1 MIHGA
6 VAAQDPAAE
15 PAAPAAQTVR
25 SPDGTIEVSIDV
37 TGPLAYSIRIDGQSV
52 IAPSKLG
59 LKLQNGT
66 QFGQKVEL
74 VKATHQSS
82 DSTWQNSLGKRRV
95 VRDQHNQ
102 LHLLLREQSAEGAT
116 FEIVFR
122 VFNDG
127 VAFRYELLS
136 QPGMRSFV
144 LEQELSEF
152 AFPADFTC
160 YAGEQEKGFAGPQE
174 WEYSRRR
181 LSDIKPASVIGL
193 PLLVETPAAWVAI
206 AEADLLDWA
215 GMWIGGV
222 DAAPNAASG
231 AAEATAT
238 PITLISKACAA
249 SGWRR
254 CGQGKHAASF
264 AMAGAD
270 DRPAAGPADRKRNR
284 PQSKYAQRNQ
294 GQLVGEARHDGLGPL
309 VERRHRDGHRHD
321 QAIHPA
327 RGRHGLAVSAHR
339 LGLVRRIEQAGGRHH
354 QGDRRARHGGSPP
367 LCAGK
372 GVRLWL
378 WLHWTDVDRNDAYKK
393 GVSAATRSGASPA

>member
-1 MIHGA
+1 MTMPAFWFRGIVLIACVTPSGVLHGA
-6 VAAQDPAAE
+6 VTAQDPAAE
-15 PAAPAAQTVR
+15 SAPPGAQIVR
-25 SPDGTIEVSIDV
+25 SPDETIEVSIG
-37 TGPLAYSIRIDGQSV
+37 TSGPLTYSVRIDGQSV
-52 IAPSKLG
+52 IVPSKLG
-59 LKLQNGT
+59 LKLNNGT

-82 DSTWQNSLGKRRV
+82 DSTWQNPLGKRRV

-144 LEQELSEF
+144 LQQELSEF

-160 YAGEQEKGFAGPQE
+160 YAGEQEKGFVGPQE

-222 DAAPNAASG
+222 DAAPVATTG
-231 AAEATAT
+231 AAEATAA
-238 PITLISKACAA
+238 PITLITKLAPRA
-249 SGWRR
+249 GWGR
-254 CGQGKHAASF
+254 CSQGQHAASL
-264 AMAGAD
+264 AVAGAD
-270 DRPAAGPADRKRNR
+270 DRSAAGPAD
-284 PQSKYAQRNQ
+284 
-294 GQLVGEARHDGLGPL
+294 
-309 VERRHRDGHRHD
+309 
-321 QAIHPA
+321 
-327 RGRHGLAVSAHR
+327 
-339 LGLVRRIEQAGGRHH
+339 
-354 QGDRRARHGGSPP
+354 
-367 LCAGK
+367 
-372 GVRLWL
+372 
-378 WLHWTDVDRNDAYKK
+378 
-393 GVSAATRSGASPA
+393 